1 MRIKTNVKLLLY
13 IEILLY
19 NNNMLFVCRVF
30 VVVVRCRYAND
41 KKILYLA
48 SNCVYDFKPSSF
60 ITPIISIVLSIT
72 SCVCINLYQFTVR

>member
-19 NNNMLFVCRVF
+19 NNMLFVCRVF

-48 SNCVYDFKPSSF
+48 PNCVYDFKPSSF
-60 ITPIISIVLSIT
+60 ITNNVNSSEYYSMCLYKFLS
-72 SCVCINLYQFTVR
+72 VHRP